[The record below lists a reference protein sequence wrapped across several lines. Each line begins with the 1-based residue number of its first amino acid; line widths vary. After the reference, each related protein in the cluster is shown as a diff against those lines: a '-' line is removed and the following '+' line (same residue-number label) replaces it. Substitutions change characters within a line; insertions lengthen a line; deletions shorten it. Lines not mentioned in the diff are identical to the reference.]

1 MANHTVNFERRP
13 RTPPGQ
19 AGYAYL
25 WVLMMVLVMG
35 IYLGLVG
42 EAWQNR
48 LQREREQELLRVG
61 DEIRLAIKNYNAITT
76 AGGTQYPKRLQDL
89 VQDPRVPFARRFLR
103 RAYKDPLT
111 GEDWA
116 YIGAPGGGF
125 MGVYSKSP
133 KLPLKQ
139 NNFPRQFANFADKKS
154 FADWQFASWPDG
166 GGRTR

>member
-1 MANHTVNFERRP
+1 MT
-13 RTPPGQ
+13 TGPGRQ
-19 AGYAYL
+19 AGFAYV

-42 EAWQNR
+42 DAWQTK

-61 DEIRLAIKNYNAITT
+61 DEIRLAIKGYNAIDS
-76 AGGTQYPKRLQDL
+76 QYPKRLQDL

-103 RAYKDPLT
+103 RAYKDPMT

-125 MGVYSKSP
+125 MGVYSKST
-133 KLPLKQ
+133 KVPLKQ
-139 NNFPRQFANFADKKS
+139 SNFPQPYGNFVDKKS
-154 FADWQFASWPDG
+154 FADWQFAWWPNSG